1 HCVDQF
7 VQILRARGIFGCVA
21 LPEQVEIA
29 RAPEYSAEEF
39 GWRQAGY
46 VFTETFDQVAKAAQW
61 GQAGQSL
68 FHQRY
73 QRRPERAVSLAGPG
87 AQQVYRLRA
96 DAARRHIQNA
106 KQGDIVLGVKD
117 QPHVGQ
123 RVLDLGALVE
133 AEAPQDAI
141 ADLLPPERLFER
153 PRLRV
158 RAVEHGDVEGRILP
172 LEFQDLLSD
181 ISGLGRGVARFGN
194 LQVGTLATPG
204 VQRFAQPARVFCHYA
219 AGRVQDLLCRAIVLF
234 ETKDPGGGKILRE
247 AQEVA
252 NVGAAP
258 AIDRLVLIAD
268 DAKVLPHSSQQVQ
281 QVVLHAVRVLV
292 FVHVNKPEALAP
304 ALAHVTKAPKDLHR
318 AQQQVVEIERTGSAQ
333 DFLIGLHDPRAP
345 LTRFVLCLGRELAA
359 R

>member
-1 HCVDQF
+1 QGQHGYRCALLLSVHVTHEPGAVEEVGQSLAPLSAFGHCVDQF

-61 GQAGQSL
+61 GQAGRSL

-106 KQGDIVLGVKD
+106 KQGDIVLGMKD

-158 RAVEHGDVEGRILP
+158 RAVEHG
-172 LEFQDLLSD
+172 
-181 ISGLGRGVARFGN
+181 
-194 LQVGTLATPG
+194 
-204 VQRFAQPARVFCHYA
+204 
-219 AGRVQDLLCRAIVLF
+219 
-234 ETKDPGGGKILRE
+234 
-247 AQEVA
+247 
-252 NVGAAP
+252 
-258 AIDRLVLIAD
+258 
-268 DAKVLPHSSQQVQ
+268 
-281 QVVLHAVRVLV
+281 
-292 FVHVNKPEALAP
+292 
-304 ALAHVTKAPKDLHR
+304 
-318 AQQQVVEIERTGSAQ
+318 
-333 DFLIGLHDPRAP
+333 
-345 LTRFVLCLGRELAA
+345 
-359 R
+359 